1 MTQPKQHQTKRNT
14 NWRHQSVDSVHDDDA
29 KHYGEKDD
37 DLESCCSIQTQAF
50 IPPARTRHRY
60 NRGNRVRDDNSHRR
74 HMRDRDSSN
83 PDRPGSLNITI
94 KPDWKRMPYDKTH
107 KQSQHKVAQIIKY
120 GQYCKMT
127 ATLTEYLIFYGTRTL
142 HINIYGEVVGLYDG
156 GFWSWATWF
165 WYFLGGNTVYD
176 LNVFKRIDLFG
187 TSTVCGLDLIQ
198 SHETALKYITAICK
212 RGYLD
217 GLKHLIET
225 LHINPFAN
233 QLVESKKEF
242 TLLVETVYRFNAAIL
257 KYLLLDNDFY
267 PYFDVDHEKNSYG
280 ETLWNCCTKQLKN
293 IITPGSGWLHCL
305 ECLHYAPYLIYEIH
319 GPRAPSNLVNDGQ
332 NEFEGDGIDNWMVH
346 ESNAIHLNIE
356 TVEIPQQFVKERLKI
371 IHTLADNKPV
381 TFKLESCYYGLCVDA
396 AGSKPHCIHFWKPHI
411 TKAHS
416 VHFFEYV
423 PCHVEDNNNNVRWG
437 RLRMTLAD
445 KFKKINVPHGC
456 WLTVIAHRN
465 MVRLSPITTDDAQF
479 WRIKQIALQNGDNI
493 WIQVINKL
501 GYKLIFNSKPSSY
514 ALNSSMPTL
523 SVSNKVNEIHPL
535 CVDLFSVAANNQ
547 STRYA
552 FYAERYDQKQGILK
566 QLGSKLCVNSFWRL
580 PTDGAQFHATKYQCY
595 KKRVKDIAQI
605 LWCFKQRHLVIKARA
620 EPKYT
625 TEDISCPGCKLH
637 VIVCK
642 EYWHKTCVYGHAK
655 KSDHVN
661 GGKLFCEF
669 GRGCPSSRCNRRH
682 DFDGNVS
689 QLKCPWECGSSK
701 CKNIDVCP
709 YFHDGQIGVNGQR
722 KWDEGSDAYGVGAP
736 SPYI

>member
-1 MTQPKQHQTKRNT
+1 MTEPKQHQQTRRNL
-14 NWRHQSVDSVHDDDA
+14 NWRQQSVNDDDDDT
-29 KHYGEKDD
+29 KYFGEKDD

-50 IPPARTRHRY
+50 IPSAPTRHRY
-60 NRGNRVRDDNSHRR
+60 NKYYRIREDNNLRHSMVRGAK
-74 HMRDRDSSN
+74 
-83 PDRPGSLNITI
+83 PLNVDHHKPLHITI
-94 KPDWKRMPYDKTH
+94 KQDWKRMPYDRTH
-107 KQSQHKVAQIIKY
+107 KESQHKVAQIIKY
-120 GQYCKMT
+120 GQYGHTKYVADHT
-127 ATLTEYLIFYGTRTL
+127 TLTEYLIFYGTRIL
-142 HINIYGEVVGLYDG
+142 HTNIYGEVLGLYDG
-156 GFWSWATWF
+156 GFGSWENWF
-165 WYFLGGNTVYD
+165 WSFLGGNMVYD

-187 TSTVCGLDLIQ
+187 SSIICGKDLTRTPG
-198 SHETALKYITAICK
+198 TALSLITGLCK
-212 RGYLD
+212 WGYLD
-217 GLKHLIET
+217 GLKHLVET
-225 LHINPFAN
+225 LHINPIDN
-233 QLVESKKEF
+233 QF
-242 TLLVETVYRFNAAIL
+242 DLLVQTAFRHHADIL
-257 KYLLLDNDFY
+257 KYLLLDNNFY
-267 PYFDVDHEKNSYG
+267 QYFDIDHKKNRYG
-280 ETLWNCCTKQLKN
+280 ETLWHCCIKTFKK
-293 IITPGSGWLHCL
+293 IIEPRSGWLHCL

-319 GPRAPSNLVNDGQ
+319 GEPNNLANDVQ
-332 NEFEGDGIDNWMVH
+332 NEGAINGVDNWMIH
-346 ESNAIHLNIE
+346 ELKALHLNIE
-356 TVEIPQQFVKERLKI
+356 TIEIPQQFVKERLNI
-371 IHTLADNKPV
+371 IDTLADNKPM

-396 AGSKPHCIHFWKPHI
+396 GDSKPHSIHFWKPHI

-493 WIQVINKL
+493 WIQIINKL